1 MQLFKE
7 SLCLRFILLLPML
20 SSNSQCF
27 FPSPNS
33 ISCTHMKHI
42 NTTYNNS
49 KNGLEILEI
58 SNSSIECLDLVEI
71 STFPHLQT
79 IRVTKSEVKKLFCE
93 TDTKI
98 LKNLPIKAIVLNKN
112 KISCLNQPF
121 PIGLSNIQVLDL
133 SMNEITQIS
142 IDFRHLKKLKLLNI
156 SHNLLSQSLNP
167 KVLTK
172 LPSSIDTLDLRNN
185 QWPCSP
191 SLSWLHPWYSTLS
204 QNLKEQ
210 LKKITC
216 RVINS
221 HQIAPLFLAMK
232 VYSVQ
237 VDQFCPQNCS
247 CVFYHFTSKPVPTYS
262 LFVNCSRMGLVSFP
276 TLPPQTTILDISYNN
291 LSDKSYDDL
300 NISVQHYSDLSGII
314 LSHNKFNTINPKL
327 NKLKLHRQFEAD
339 HNNISRIP
347 YDFSL
352 LLQSFPKTKIK
363 LGHNPWLC
371 SCNAEITNLV
381 SGFKYQS

>member
-1 MQLFKE
+1 MRLFKE
-7 SLCLRFILLLPML
+7 NVCLLFILLLPIL
-20 SSNSQCF
+20 SSNPQCSF
-27 FPSPNS
+27 FSPNS

-42 NTTYNNS
+42 NITYDRS

-93 TDTKI
+93 TDTEI
-98 LKNLPIKAIVLNKN
+98 LKTLPIKAIVLNKN
-112 KISCLNQPF
+112 KISCLDQPF
-121 PIGLSNIQVLDL
+121 PISLSNIEVLDL
-133 SMNEITQIS
+133 SMNEITQIG
-142 IDFRHLKKLKLLNI
+142 IDFRHLKKLKMLNI
-156 SHNLLSQSLNP
+156 SNNLLSGSLNP
-167 KVLTK
+167 KVLKK
-172 LPSSIDTLDLRNN
+172 LPPTIESLDLTDNP
-185 QWPCSP
+185 WPCSP
-191 SLSWLHPWYSTLS
+191 TLSWLHPWYSSLN
-204 QNLKEQ
+204 QKLKEQ
-210 LKKITC
+210 LKKVTC

-232 VYSVQ
+232 IYSVQ

-247 CVFYHFTSKPVPTYS
+247 CVFYHFSTKPSPTYS
-262 LFVNCSRMGLVSFP
+262 LFVNCSKLDLASFP

-291 LSDKSYDDL
+291 LSDQCYDDL

-314 LSHNKFNTINPKL
+314 LSHNHFNTINPKL

-352 LLQSFPKTKIK
+352 LLQSFPKTKIR

-381 SGFKYQS
+381 NRFRH